1 MASAEVPKIIMFC
14 DKCKKRKGP
23 VSATHR
29 GCGGDEANCTCEEE
43 VAVPESQESDS
54 VHRSPLRDESD
65 DDSKADAPSTAEK
78 QPTGGYLGKRLLTP
92 AQEAAV
98 IVRRCA
104 VKFQTLGLDFP
115 KCMTK
120 IAHLNP
126 HTIMKELKLDD
137 CETRTASINW
147 KVAANVKMQEGAV
160 RNCAQKALVKYEK
173 RCPDCFNPF
182 AAAEYAPEL
191 STEEMDKEQIWWLM
205 TKEQRLAI
213 LLDEARALQER
224 KAVNLKHK
232 ASGDWYQSCIST
244 IRQGSNA
251 IKEHMRFSQKKR
263 KISDYLQTARNHLA
277 PKKSKA
283 EVDTITNNL
292 LQDVDIDEFAEDSDF

>member
-1 MASAEVPKIIMFC
+1 MASAELPKIIMFC

-29 GCGGDEANCTCEEE
+29 GCGGDEANCTCEED
-43 VAVPESQESDS
+43 AAPESQESDS
-54 VHRSPLRDESD
+54 VHLSPYNSANEEEH
-65 DDSKADAPSTAEK
+65 KADAPSTAEK

-98 IVRRCA
+98 AVRRCA
-104 VKFQTLGLDFP
+104 VKFATLGLDFP
-115 KCMTK
+115 SCMTK

-126 HTIMKELKLDD
+126 HDIMKQLKLDD

-147 KVAANVKMQEGAV
+147 KVKANVKMHEGAV
-160 RNCAQKALVKYEK
+160 RNCAIKALVKYEK

-182 AAAEYAPEL
+182 AAADYAPDL

-205 TKEQRLAI
+205 TKEQRLSL
-213 LLDEARALQER
+213 LLDEARALQAR
-224 KAVNLKHK
+224 KAVNLKLK

-251 IKEHMRFSQKKR
+251 IKENMRFSSRKR
-263 KISDYLQTARNHLA
+263 KVSDYLQTARNHLA
-277 PKKSKA
+277 PKKSKT